1 MPLLKLDPQPPRQH
15 SPLRENNSCVN
26 DTKQPWVG
34 LSQLNDQQAFEEQSQ
49 LEMPANNLADQVS
62 RADEVELQSNRRDF
76 LKMMGFG
83 LGAATAA
90 AACDIPRKYA
100 VPYVV
105 KPDQI
110 VPGVATYYASSY
122 ISGNDYCPVLVKT
135 REGRP
140 IKIEGNP
147 IAEELGRG
155 TTARAQASV
164 LSLYDTTRLAGP
176 TRVAG
181 TNLDPAVNMRMAG
194 AEDLSWGEVDT
205 LMEEALRPGARV
217 RIVTNTVFSPSLN
230 AAIGEFTQRHAGT
243 RVVTYDASTASALVE
258 AHASEGNGGYVP
270 GYRFDKAD
278 VIVGIDCDFLGT
290 WVYPGLFNTQYAK
303 RRQVVNKLRPTMSRH
318 YQVES
323 TMTLTGS
330 NADHRARVKPSHI
343 GQAIV
348 ELYNQVGSL
357 TGAGGAGAS
366 TLDASAKRVLAEAA
380 KDLVA
385 ARGAALVVSG
395 SNNLAEQRLVAAIN
409 AMLGAYGNT
418 IDSSRPIKLRQ
429 GVDRDMR
436 DLLAE
441 MQSGSVDV
449 VIFHGDTN
457 PAFDWPQ
464 REAFVNALAKVPV
477 KVSMAGALNETA
489 ALCDIVAPDHHV
501 LESWGDAEPIAG
513 MFSVVQPTIHQ
524 LWNTRQA
531 GESIL
536 RWAKSSA
543 LNTTVEQPYR
553 DYVRDQWRATA
564 FTQQSRFASF
574 DAFWDSCLHDG
585 VFAMPASSLSAVA
598 APSGV
603 ANASGVRRPG
613 AAGDMELVFT
623 EAVSIGMGVH
633 ANNPW
638 LQEIPDPVTRTCW
651 GNYLQVPVTYSGGS
665 NYDVLNGINGDELK
679 GKTDIVELSANSAT
693 APVACVIQ
701 FGMADDTVAIAAG
714 YGRQVVGK
722 AGFDVGTDVTP
733 MMLIDADGNRQ
744 NYVATGVSVSE
755 PIDEDDR
762 FAIVQYHHTMGVTGT
777 DEGEPVVVDEER
789 TLFGGYGGIADGYEG
804 NLTERSIIRHANLNE
819 LPEFVDHLGH
829 EREHHQKL
837 NSHGLYAGHDDAYE
851 LGHHWGLYVDLN
863 ACTGCSACVVA
874 CIAENN
880 TPVVGKNEVARHHE
894 MTWLRIDR
902 YYYGDVDNPQVV
914 YQPMMCQH
922 CDNAPCE
929 NVCPVAAT
937 NHSSEGLNQMTY
949 NRCIGTRYCANNC
962 PYKVRRFNWLDY
974 TTADI
979 FIGNEPG
986 LSEDAVVPVG
996 GEMPFGADNL
1006 TRMVLNPDVTVR
1018 SRGVIE
1024 KCSFCVQRIQAGKLT
1039 AKQEGRRLLDADVK
1053 TACQTA
1059 CPTGAITFGDRNNKQ
1074 GDLMQ
1079 LWDAPL
1085 NYLVLEEVNVAPS
1098 VMYSAKISNQN
1109 AALRSAHS
1117 SYEDHSAESHS

>member
-1 MPLLKLDPQPPRQH
+1 M
-15 SPLRENNSCVN
+15 N

-34 LSQLNDQQAFEEQSQ
+34 LSQLNDERAFEEHARA
-49 LEMPANNLADQVS
+49 EMPANTLAEQVAE
-62 RADEVELQSNRRDF
+62 ADTVELASNRRDF

-122 ISGNDYCPVLVKT
+122 VSGNDFCPVLVKT

-147 IAEELGRG
+147 IAEQLGRG

-176 TRVAG
+176 TRVGAVE
-181 TNLDPAVNMRMAG
+181 LDPAKNTRMAG
-194 AEDLSWGEVDT
+194 ESDLSWGEVDA
-205 LMEEALRPGARV
+205 LMEEALKPGARV
-217 RIVTNTVFSPSLN
+217 RIVTNTVFSPTLN
-230 AAIGEFTQRHAGT
+230 AAVGEFVARHGGTQ
-243 RVVTYDASTASALVE
+243 VVTYDASGSSALVQ
-258 AHASEGNGGYVP
+258 AHEGGAVP
-270 GYRFDKAD
+270 GYQFDKAD

-290 WVYPGLFNTQYAK
+290 WVYPALFNTQYGK
-303 RRQVVNKLRPTMSRH
+303 RRRVVNQLRPTMSRH

-343 GQAIV
+343 GQAIL
-348 ELYNQVGSL
+348 ELHNQVAGL
-357 TGAGGAGAS
+357 TGGGSAS
-366 TLDASAKRVLAEAA
+366 SSSALDARAKEVLAQAA

-395 SNNLAEQRLVAAIN
+395 SNNLAEQRLVAATN
-409 AMLGAYGNT
+409 AMLGAYGTT
-418 IDSSRPIKLRQ
+418 IDTERPILLRQ
-429 GVDRDMR
+429 GEDSAMRDLVRDMR
-436 DLLAE
+436 A
-441 MQSGSVDV
+441 GRVDV
-449 VIFHGDTN
+449 VIFHGETN
-457 PAFDWPQ
+457 PAFDWPE
-464 REAFVNALAKVPV
+464 RAAFVEALAQVPI
-477 KVSMAGALNETA
+477 KVSMASALNETA
-489 ALCDIVAPDHHV
+489 VLCDIVTPDHHV

-513 MFSVVQPTIHQ
+513 TYTVVQPAIHQ

-531 GESIL
+531 GESLL
-536 RWAKSSA
+536 RWAQSDK
-543 LNTTVEQPYR
+543 LNTQVEQPYR
-553 DYVRDQWRATA
+553 DFLRGQWRDTA
-564 FTQQSRFASF
+564 FGQQTKFASF

-585 VFAMPASSLSAVA
+585 VFVGTSSRSVGAPASGAT
-598 APSGV
+598 
-603 ANASGVRRPG
+603 ASGIR
-613 AAGDMELVFT
+613 AAQAPEVLEVAIT
-623 EAVSIGMGVH
+623 EPVGIGMGTH

-638 LQEIPDPVTRTCW
+638 LQEVPDPVTRTSW

-665 NYDVLNGINGDELK
+665 KYDVFKGLNEDELK
-679 GKTDIVELSANSAT
+679 GKTDIVELTAGGVS
-693 APVACVIQ
+693 APVGCVVQ
-701 FGMADDTVAIAAG
+701 FGMADNTVGLAAG
-714 YGRQVVGK
+714 YGRRVVGK
-722 AGFDVGTDVTP
+722 AGFEVGTDVFP
-733 MMLIDADGNRQ
+733 MMSVDADGNRQ
-744 NYVATGVSVSE
+744 NYIAEGVAVSDAV
-755 PIDEDDR
+755 DEDDK
-762 FAIVQYHHTMGVTGT
+762 FAIVQYHHTMGVNGY

-804 NLTERSIIRHANLNE
+804 NLTERSIIRHANLSE
-819 LPEFVDHLGH
+819 LPEFIDHLGH

-837 NSHGLYAGHDDAYE
+837 NSHGLYEGHDDAYE
-851 LGHHWGLYVDLN
+851 LGHHWGMFVDLN

-962 PYKVRRFNWLDY
+962 PYKVRRFNWMDY

-1053 TACQTA
+1053 TACQTS
-1059 CPTGAITFGDRNNKQ
+1059 CPTGAITFGDRNNKS
-1074 GDLMQ
+1074 GDLMR
-1079 LWDAPL
+1079 LWEAPL

-1098 VMYSAKISNQN
+1098 VMYSAKITNQSE
-1109 AALRSAHS
+1109 ALRTAHS
-1117 SYEDHSAESHS
+1117 SYEGHDAEGHS